1 MLIQSR
7 GVAVKAKETDLM
19 GKTVM
24 MMACQND
31 ETAYAYNDKKH
42 GLFTYYL
49 LKELKRTKGN
59 VSIGNLYE
67 SIKKNVTKTSIEV
80 NNKIQ
85 TPNLSVSK
93 TFENWQLHKIK
104 E

>member
-1 MLIQSR
+1 MILLEKICPVCNKKFKGKKLQTCCSR
-7 GVAVKAKETDLM
+7 ECSNKRLYKKISVKCEIC
-19 GKTVM
+19 G
-24 MMACQND
+24 
-31 ETAYAYNDKKH
+31 
-42 GLFTYYL
+42 
-49 LKELKRTKGN
+49 KELKRTKGN